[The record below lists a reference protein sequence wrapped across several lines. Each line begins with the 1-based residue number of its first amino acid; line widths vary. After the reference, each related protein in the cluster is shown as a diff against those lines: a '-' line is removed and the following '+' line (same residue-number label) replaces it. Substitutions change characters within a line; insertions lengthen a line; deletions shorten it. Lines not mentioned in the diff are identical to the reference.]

1 MNENVWTVS
10 QAPLFE
16 NLILNTVARQNWRE
30 VKQRILEGQWCFK
43 QVWKQS
49 KVSKQGGKT
58 DDGQVLSRLG

>member
-30 VKQRILEGQWCFK
+30 VKQRILEGQ
-43 QVWKQS
+43 
-49 KVSKQGGKT
+49 
-58 DDGQVLSRLG
+58 